1 MFGAAALYIW
11 GIGILAAGQSSTMT
25 VSFYFFF
32 FFYFKIVLK
41 ARINVF
47 NICPTFV
54 RMLKQETLK
63 GLEVLSIPNI
73 SVTLNEIKEMN
84 LHPVRLLYHSSFKCI
99 TCLFGVWIN
108 DSQIERFSVDYRE

>member
-1 MFGAAALYIW
+1 M
-11 GIGILAAGQSSTMT
+11 
-25 VSFYFFF
+25 
-32 FFYFKIVLK
+32 LK

-47 NICPTFV
+47 NIFPTFV